1 MHVRCIIV
9 DDSRRFTDAARLLL
23 EREGLVVVGTASN
36 GSDAIDLVDALSPDL
51 VLLDIDL
58 GEESGFD
65 VAKKL
70 GSYHA
75 GPSAAER
82 PEIIL
87 VSMHDEEDF
96 ADLIE
101 ASPVAG
107 FLAKSDLSGDAIRDL
122 LRRNARSE

>member
-1 MHVRCIIV
+1 MFVRTVIV
-9 DDSRRFTDAARLLL
+9 DDSRRFTEAARLLL
-23 EREGLVVVGTASN
+23 EREGLTVVGTAST
-36 GSDAIDLVDALSPDL
+36 GSHAIDLVDALSPDL

-58 GEESGFD
+58 GDESGFD
-65 VAKKL
+65 VARKL
-70 GSYHA
+70 SSSRSGTST
-75 GPSAAER
+75 PDR

-107 FLAKSDLSGDAIRDL
+107 FLAKSHLSGDAIREL
-122 LRRNARSE
+122 LRRESTSE